1 MHRDAAAPKHQPAA
15 LAVLTSPAAPV
26 AEPTVGELRMLTE
39 RLLLAGLREQEIAE
53 QCRHAEN
60 ALRVS
65 YDEEHRARTRV
76 EQLAAE
82 RQAMLGQISE
92 GILIAD
98 AEGRLTY
105 SNAAARRLLGL
116 VERAGAGNEDAA
128 DEVLTAPGDPAP
140 VEQLARAIRGNETIR
155 DLRRRIRRPDG
166 TEVVTDGSAAPF
178 FGSSGELLG

>member
-92 GILIAD
+92 AILIAD

-116 VERAGAGNEDAA
+116 AEQGGAEPEGAGTGHDDAEDP
-128 DEVLTAPGDPAP
+128 ERTPFGDPVAAA
-140 VEQLARAIRGNETIR
+140 QLARAAGGHETIR
-155 DLRRRIRRPDG
+155 DYHRRIRRPDG
-166 TEVVTDGSAAPF
+166 TEVVADGSA
-178 FGSSGELLG
+178 